1 MSDVHD
7 AYENPLAGRYASD
20 AMKRVFSARFRFTT
34 WRRLWVALAE
44 SEAELGLPIT
54 EAQLDAMRAHVDDVP
69 FERAREW
76 EAELRHDV
84 MAHVHAFREQSP
96 EAGKVLHLGA
106 TSCFVTDN
114 SEIVQTRAGLELV
127 ASKLRAVLRNLR
139 EFCLRWKDLPTVG
152 YTHFQPAQFTTV
164 GKRAAL
170 WMQDLLEDH
179 REIVRALRDLRFRGV
194 KGTTGTQD
202 SFLKLFDGDHDKVV
216 KLDAMVAKR
225 MGFDAVWPL
234 TGQTYTRKQDS
245 RVLAA
250 LSGIAQSAG
259 KMSSDIRL
267 LCHLQEVEEPFGKKQ
282 IGSSA
287 MAYKRNPM
295 RSERIAALSRWLI
308 SLAQNAPLTT
318 STQWMER
325 TLDDSANRRL
335 ALGEGFLSADAVL
348 ELLLNVTS
356 GLVVQEGVIA
366 RRVREQLPFIA
377 SEEILMHAVKAGGD
391 RQELHEVIRTA
402 ALGAADKLKTQGGE
416 NDFFERIA
424 EDATLGSA
432 LRALQG
438 DLDPARFTG
447 RSSQQV
453 TDFVNGVLDPEL
465 AEWPA
470 ESFDDEIRV

>member
-1 MSDVHD
+1 MSDIHD

-54 EAQLDAMRAHVDDVP
+54 DAQLDAMRAHVEDIP
-69 FERAREW
+69 FERAKAF

-114 SEIVQTRAGLELV
+114 SEVVQTHAGLELV
-127 ASKLRAVLRNLR
+127 ARKLRAVLRNLR
-139 EFCLRWKDLPTVG
+139 AFCLQWKDLATVG

-170 WMQDLLEDH
+170 WMQDFLEDH
-179 REIVRALRDLRFRGV
+179 REVTRVLNDLKFRGV

-216 KLDAMVAKR
+216 QLDALVARK
-225 MGFDAVWPL
+225 MGFSAVWPL

-259 KMSSDIRL
+259 KMSSDVRL
-267 LCHLQEVEEPFGKKQ
+267 LSHLQEVEEPFGKKQ

-295 RSERIAALSRWLI
+295 RSERIAALSRWMI
-308 SLAQNAPLTT
+308 SLSQNAPLTA

-335 ALGEGFLSADAVL
+335 ALGEGFLCSDAIL

-356 GLVVQEGVIA
+356 GLVVQEDVIA

-377 SEEILMHAVKAGGD
+377 SEEVLMHAVKAGGD

-402 ALGAADKLKTQGGE
+402 AFGAAERLKSEGGD
-416 NDFFERIA
+416 NDFFQRITHDPVLA
-424 EDATLGSA
+424 AA
-432 LRALQG
+432 LRELEG
-438 DLDPARFTG
+438 DLDPTRFTG
-447 RSSQQV
+447 RASFQV
-453 TDFVNGVLDPEL
+453 EEFVRDVLDPEL
-465 AEWPA
+465 AEWPT